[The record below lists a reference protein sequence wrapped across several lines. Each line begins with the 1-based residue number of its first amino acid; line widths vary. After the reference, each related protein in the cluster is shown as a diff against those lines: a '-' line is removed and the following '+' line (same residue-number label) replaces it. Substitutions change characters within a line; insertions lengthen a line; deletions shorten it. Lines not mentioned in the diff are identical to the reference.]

1 MAVGDP
7 TGADLVSGTTDGD
20 TIATQISWEEREIS
34 LGAGVALTNGTK
46 YAIVV
51 RAPSAIANII
61 FWDAR
66 TDNPYAN
73 GVKYESS
80 DSGGSWAEITGADC
94 YFQTKASAVVKDDG
108 SFVNDFPIGGA
119 DEDFYDVYWT
129 AQTFIASSAYTI
141 TSVILRFSR
150 LFGFS
155 PGTIT
160 VSIRAT
166 VDPGKATT
174 PTPTDDQEGLLIAGK
189 DQLKLLQWEAPSGE
203 TPDYLV
209 YFRAEGESWELQE
222 TITDDST
229 EHTLSDAV
237 LDALVYYSIYEWR
250 VDTREGGVTTTGDI
264 WTFISQYSSTFTDF
278 NRRSDYDADQ
288 VWQPGVGW
296 VDINSFEFTGGG
308 RYKGRVLVVGHKVIF
323 FGDL

>member
-7 TGADLVSGTTDGD
+7 TGADLASGTTDGD
-20 TIATQISWEEREIS
+20 TLAQAPSWEEREITF
-34 LGAGVALTNGTK
+34 GAPYALVSGTK
-46 YAIVV
+46 YAIVI
-51 RAPSAIANII
+51 RATAASYNTVY
-61 FWDAR
+61 WNKDY
-66 TDNPYAN
+66 TGSYAN
-73 GVKYESS
+73 GVGYTSE
-80 DSGGSWAEITGADC
+80 DSGSSWSKDTGNDNW
-94 YFQTKASAVVKDDG
+94 FKTKAGGVEKDDG
-108 SFVNDFPIGGA
+108 SFAETDLAGA
-119 DEDFYDVYWT
+119 DESVYSTHWL
-129 AQTFIASSAYTI
+129 AQTFIASSSYSI
-141 TSVILRFSR
+141 SSIILSLCRWP
-150 LFGFS
+150 LLT

-189 DQLKLLQWEAPSGE
+189 DQLTQLTWEAPSGE

-209 YFRAEGESWELQE
+209 YFRAEGGAWELQE

-229 EHTLSDAV
+229 EHTLSETV
-237 LDALVYYSIYEWR
+237 LDALAYYSIYEWR
-250 VDTREGGVTTTGDI
+250 VDTRESGVTTTGDT

-278 NRRSDYDADQ
+278 NRRSDYNADKI
-288 VWQPGVGW
+288 WQPGVGW